1 MKAIIE
7 TEKVFEAKYFEGCFT
22 FKLRSPIAG
31 KNYGVI
37 NYETKGKEKLVNLK
51 TGDFLSVE
59 VKYKI
64 GPEAILITE
73 IL

>member
-1 MKAIIE
+1 MKTIIE
-7 TEKVFEAKYFEGCFT
+7 TEKVLEAKFFKGCFV
-22 FKLRSPIAG
+22 FKLRNPIDG

-37 NYETKGKEKLVNLK
+37 NYETKGKEKLFNLK

-59 VKYKI
+59 IKYRI
-64 GPEAILITE
+64 GPEAILIKE